1 MIYAYG
7 DDIPQLSLWIKRSKS
22 ADLDLL
28 VEPERISVSGLD
40 ALRSARLLAFPECQF
55 TTERVR
61 FSSDQNEKN
70 TLTDAFSILVE
81 LRRIELLSEKTLIGL
96 SPGAVCLLV
105 LPHMTA
111 DRQAVMIG
119 SFFLCDRFKS

>member
-1 MIYAYG
+1 M
-7 DDIPQLSLWIKRSKS
+7 
-22 ADLDLL
+22 
-28 VEPERISVSGLD
+28 EPERISVSGLD
-40 ALRSARLLAFPECQF
+40 ALRAYRLLAFPECQF

-61 FSSDQNEKN
+61 FSSDQKEKN
-70 TLTDAFSILVE
+70 TLTDVFSFLVE

-96 SPGAVCLLV
+96 SPGAVCLLE

>member
-28 VEPERISVSGLD
+28 VE
-40 ALRSARLLAFPECQF
+40 
-55 TTERVR
+55 
-61 FSSDQNEKN
+61 
-70 TLTDAFSILVE
+70 

-96 SPGAVCLLV
+96 SPGADGLFCSALR
-105 LPHMTA
+105 
-111 DRQAVMIG
+111 DRRQSGCHARELFSV
-119 SFFLCDRFKS
+119 

>member
-22 ADLDLL
+22 ADLDL
-28 VEPERISVSGLD
+28 
-40 ALRSARLLAFPECQF
+40 
-55 TTERVR
+55 
-61 FSSDQNEKN
+61 
-70 TLTDAFSILVE
+70 LVE

-119 SFFLCDRFKS
+119 SFFLYDRFKS